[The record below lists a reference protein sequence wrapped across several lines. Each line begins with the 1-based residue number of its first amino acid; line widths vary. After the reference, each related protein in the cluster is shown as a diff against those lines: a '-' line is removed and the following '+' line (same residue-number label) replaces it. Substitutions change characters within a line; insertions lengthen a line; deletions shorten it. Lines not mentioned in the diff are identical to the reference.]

1 MLPTQADDRAGTP
14 GGTLIGAGLVAA
26 GLCLGLLTLA
36 APLGS
41 RLAAGGL
48 AGPGRL
54 SLAGIVWWLGLIAG
68 AALLVAG
75 AGRLAPVVAVV
86 RARAAAAY
94 RGPAAARA
102 TTAPDCVAITGV
114 VPHDGRSVETIVVGP
129 FGAAVIHELPARDRL
144 RRVGEAWQERTTNG
158 WSLAEHPVD
167 RAARD
172 AERVRHWLA
181 HGELDFV
188 VRVYAALVTTDPT
201 IPRSPLCAVVGPE
214 QLPEWLAGLPR
225 QRTLTEARR
234 HRLVARVRDGAS
246 RRAH

>member
-1 MLPTQADDRAGTP
+1 MLPTRPASGAGTP
-14 GGTLIGAGLVAA
+14 GGTLTGAGLVAT

-48 AGPGRL
+48 SDPGRL
-54 SLAGIVWWLGLIAG
+54 PLAGIVWWLGLIAG

-75 AGRLAPVVAVV
+75 AERLAPAIAVV
-86 RARAAAAY
+86 RARGTARQGRLAAPSAGSAN
-94 RGPAAARA
+94 
-102 TTAPDCVAITGV
+102 CVAVDGV
-114 VPHDGRSVETIVVGP
+114 VPHDGRVIDTVVVGP
-129 FGAAVIHELPARDRL
+129 FGAAVLHELPSRDRL
-144 RRVGEAWQERTTNG
+144 RRIDDAWQERTANG

-214 QLPEWLAGLPR
+214 QLPAWLAGLPR
-225 QRTLTEARR
+225 QRTLTEGRR
-234 HRLVARVRDGAS
+234 RRLVARVRDGAS
-246 RRAH
+246 RLTH